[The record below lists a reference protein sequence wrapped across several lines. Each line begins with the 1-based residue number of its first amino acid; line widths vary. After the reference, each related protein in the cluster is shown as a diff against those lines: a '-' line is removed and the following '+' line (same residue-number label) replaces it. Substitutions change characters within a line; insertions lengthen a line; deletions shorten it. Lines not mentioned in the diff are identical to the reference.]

1 MALTAQTTTFLG
13 SAMAGRRITNT
24 SKLAQRKRE
33 YMRQVREAMKQRP
46 ASFNPAPLERVIQNW
61 KRT

>member
-1 MALTAQTTTFLG
+1 
-13 SAMAGRRITNT
+13 MAGRRITNT

-33 YMRQVREAMKQRP
+33 YMRQVREAMKQRSV
-46 ASFNPAPLERVIQNW
+46 AFNPAPLERVIQNW